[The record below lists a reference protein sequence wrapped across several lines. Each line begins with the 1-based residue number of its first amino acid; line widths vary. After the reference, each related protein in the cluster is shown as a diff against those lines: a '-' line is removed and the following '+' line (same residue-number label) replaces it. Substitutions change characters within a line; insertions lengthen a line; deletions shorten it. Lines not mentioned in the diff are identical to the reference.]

1 MVAWAGTAS
10 RREVRA
16 AAPRLREI
24 PLALRAQQ
32 EARHARADRGA
43 ASGQLPLAVRASAP
57 LWALAAERCARAE
70 AGLLLPLARLALRL
84 LHGELGAPAA
94 LGGARAVLAEAAAD
108 LADEIVE
115 RTARSPLDAAAV
127 QTLAWRLEGSSSSS
141 SSTTTTTIAAADTTT
156 TTGGGGGGVAAAAEG
171 AWLAGA
177 LCTLSV
183 AWHRRTWLDGAA
195 EATALLSDSA
205 ATLACGPVRLLLS
218 TQTPLV
224 AARLLALA
232 SSALSERDAALAQ
245 LAQLRQVMVSVM
257 DRVGDRVRVQLRQ
270 VPNPNSEP
278 HLLTLT
284 PTPTLKRTLTTT
296 PTLTP
301 TLTWCRPLPSRAT
314 AAPPRRRPRRRA
326 TGSGCC
332 SPW

>member
-70 AGLLLPLARLALRL
+70 AGLLLPLARLALSL

-141 SSTTTTTIAAADTTT
+141 STTTTTTIAAANTTT
-156 TTGGGGGGVAAAAEG
+156 TTGGGGGGGGAAAAEG

-183 AWHRRTWLDGAA
+183 AWHRRTWLDGRGDSAA
-195 EATALLSDSA
+195 EATALLSDTA

-245 LAQLRQVMVSVM
+245 LAQLRQVMLRVM
-257 DRVGDRVRVQLRQ
+257 DRVRDRVRVQLRQ
-270 VPNPNSEP
+270 VPTPAPNPIS
-278 HLLTLT
+278 
-284 PTPTLKRTLTTT
+284 
-296 PTLTP
+296 
-301 TLTWCRPLPSRAT
+301 
-314 AAPPRRRPRRRA
+314 
-326 TGSGCC
+326 
-332 SPW
+332 

>member
-141 SSTTTTTIAAADTTT
+141 SSSTTTTTTIAAADTTT

-270 VPNPNSEP
+270 VPNP
-278 HLLTLT
+278 
-284 PTPTLKRTLTTT
+284 
-296 PTLTP
+296 
-301 TLTWCRPLPSRAT
+301 
-314 AAPPRRRPRRRA
+314 APNPI
-326 TGSGCC
+326 S
-332 SPW
+332 

>member
-16 AAPRLREI
+16 AAPRMREI

-127 QTLAWRLEGSSSSS
+127 QTLAWRLEGSSSSSS

-270 VPNPNSEP
+270 VPNP
-278 HLLTLT
+278 
-284 PTPTLKRTLTTT
+284 
-296 PTLTP
+296 
-301 TLTWCRPLPSRAT
+301 
-314 AAPPRRRPRRRA
+314 APNPI
-326 TGSGCC
+326 S
-332 SPW
+332 